1 MVKTAEGDWTQA
13 PSPPDRILSLNE
25 NLIPDMRTRD
35 SPIWDNFLE
44 ANTPA
49 NGSIVLCQIANC
61 PDKEVKRGGTEK
73 PRGRLNTTS
82 METHL
87 QKHHPAENQ
96 EYLEKKAKKRSDEKK
111 RKQSAEDKSEMEI
124 GATPVFNL
132 NTREKR
138 AKYLESCG
146 KKQPKVNAFF
156 SSKSSSSSPGDRTP
170 VPITSPRDEETKKTH
185 LLILKMVILDF
196 EPFCL
201 VET

>member
-1 MVKTAEGDWTQA
+1 MVKTAEGDWTPA

-61 PDKEVKRGGTEK
+61 PDKEVKRGSTEK
-73 PRGRLNTTS
+73 PRGRLNTS

-111 RKQSAEDKSEMEI
+111 RKQSAEEESEMEI
-124 GATPVFNL
+124 GA
-132 NTREKR
+132 
-138 AKYLESCG
+138 
-146 KKQPKVNAFF
+146 
-156 SSKSSSSSPGDRTP
+156 SPIFQSEHP
-170 VPITSPRDEETKKTH
+170 
-185 LLILKMVILDF
+185 
-196 EPFCL
+196 
-201 VET
+201 